1 MAKPVI
7 CFDIDGTLVNDR
19 GEIHPQDIEILSQPE
34 PPALFI
40 PGTGRLLASVCR
52 LFTRHSM
59 FLDRKIPFPL
69 VLQNG
74 AVVYAPDE
82 VLLFSHLFSESLSQ
96 ELIELVF
103 QTPEVAF
110 FIFLENH
117 VFVHGLTDFSRNLQ
131 QRFDLE
137 VEALQAGQN
146 IRMNKVMAVSENQEY
161 LKKIANSTN
170 RDGIEQSFSLPMVLE
185 LTPAGIDKGKSL
197 LSLLEKLGF
206 DDSTL
211 LAAGDGGNDLSLFA
225 LTPHTFAPA
234 AAPLDIRSQAAQI
247 IDVGKNGLLEPMLS
261 YAFQFL

>member
-7 CFDIDGTLVNDR
+7 CFDIDGTLVNDL

-52 LFTRHSM
+52 LFTRHGM

-82 VLLFSHLFSESLSQ
+82 VLLFSHLFSEPLSQ
-96 ELIELVF
+96 ELIDLVF

-117 VFVHGLTDFSRNLQ
+117 VFAHSLTDFSRNLQ

-146 IRMNKVMAVSENQEY
+146 IRMNKVMAVSENQELY
-161 LKKIANSTN
+161 WLLFLSTGHYCIIRRKPTSDSDASRPLN
-170 RDGIEQSFSLPMVLE
+170 LEHAIQRIRRKPTTFWVLTGI
-185 LTPAGIDKGKSL
+185 
-197 LSLLEKLGF
+197 
-206 DDSTL
+206 
-211 LAAGDGGNDLSLFA
+211 GGRHHPES
-225 LTPHTFAPA
+225 
-234 AAPLDIRSQAAQI
+234 
-247 IDVGKNGLLEPMLS
+247 
-261 YAFQFL
+261 